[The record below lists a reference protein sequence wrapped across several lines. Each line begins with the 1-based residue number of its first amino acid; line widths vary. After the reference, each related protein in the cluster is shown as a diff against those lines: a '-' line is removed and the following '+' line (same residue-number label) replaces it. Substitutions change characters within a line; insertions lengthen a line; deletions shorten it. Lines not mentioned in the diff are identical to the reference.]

1 MITIYT
7 DGAAR
12 GNPGRAG
19 WGAVIINKET
29 SVVVEIG
36 GYSPHAT
43 NNQMELTGAIKALEY
58 VSEHKKYVGQKI
70 ALYTDS
76 SYVIRGMKQ
85 WVHTWKK
92 NGWQTSQKKGV
103 ENMQLWQKL
112 VKLSDKKD
120 IEWLYVPGH
129 SGVPLNERTDSI
141 ATDYADSKE
150 IKLFS
155 GTIEEYPYD
164 INVSSIV
171 KRTTSKQKTVKNGYY
186 VVIRSGQVFHYETWK
201 ECESAVKGVKAVRF
215 KKVASKEDE
224 KNFLESIL

>member
-19 WGAVIINKET
+19 WGAVIINKEEGT
-29 SVVVEIG
+29 VLEIG
-36 GYSPHAT
+36 GHSPHAT

-58 VSEHKKYVGQKI
+58 VSEHKKYAGQKI

-85 WVHTWKK
+85 WIFNWQK
-92 NGWQTSQKKGV
+92 NGWQTSQKKSV
-103 ENMQLWQKL
+103 ENMKLWQEL
-112 VKLSDKKD
+112 MKLSDKKD

-141 ATDYADSKE
+141 ATGYADSND

-155 GTIEEYPYD
+155 GAIEEYSYD

-171 KRTTSKQKTVKNGYY
+171 KRTTSKQKTAKKGYY
-186 VVIRSGQVFHYETWK
+186 VVVRSGKVFHYETWK
-201 ECESAVKGVKAVRF
+201 ECEDAVKGVKGVRF
-215 KKVASKEDE
+215 KKVSSKEDE
-224 KNFLESIL
+224 KRFLESIL